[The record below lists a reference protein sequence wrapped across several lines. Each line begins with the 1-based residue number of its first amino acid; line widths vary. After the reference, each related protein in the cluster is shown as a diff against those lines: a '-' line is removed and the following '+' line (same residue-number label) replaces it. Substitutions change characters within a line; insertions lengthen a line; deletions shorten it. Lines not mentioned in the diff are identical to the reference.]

1 MVTRMK
7 LIVGLGNPGAQY
19 EKTRHN
25 AGFRA
30 LRAFHTLH
38 ADAFDGWKNKFNA
51 EVSEGRV
58 GSEKVALMLPQTY
71 MNLSGEAVAVAAGF
85 WKLSPADI
93 IVVYDELDIP
103 LGNIRIR
110 ATGSAG
116 GHNGIKNVIERLG
129 TPDVARV
136 RIGIGTERAKTVP
149 AEDFVLEK
157 FGKDE
162 EGELEKAVENA
173 VKALETTLTDGLDVA
188 ANTYGK

>member
-1 MVTRMK
+1 MK

-30 LRAFHTLH
+30 VRAFHTLH
-38 ADAFDGWKNKFNA
+38 VDGFDGWKRKFDA
-51 EVSEGRV
+51 EISEGRI
-58 GSEKVALMLPQTY
+58 GSEKVVLMLPQTF
-71 MNLSGEAVAVAAGF
+71 MNLSGDAVAVAAGF
-85 WKLSPADI
+85 WKLSPADV

-110 ATGSAG
+110 TSGSAG
-116 GHNGIKNVIERLG
+116 GHNGIKHIIARLG
-129 TPDVARV
+129 TQDIARI

-157 FGKDE
+157 FSSDE
-162 EGELEKAVENA
+162 EGELKAALENA
-173 VKALETTLTDGLDVA
+173 VKALDTTLAEGIEKA
-188 ANTYGK
+188 ANAYGK

>member
-1 MVTRMK
+1 MK

-19 EKTRHN
+19 ERTRHN

-38 ADAFDGWKNKFNA
+38 ATEFDGWKNKFNA
-51 EVSEGRV
+51 EVSEGRI

-71 MNLSGEAVAVAAGF
+71 MNLSGDAVALAVGF
-85 WKLSPADI
+85 WKLSPADV

-103 LGNIRIR
+103 LGNLRLR
-110 ATGSAG
+110 TGGSAG
-116 GHNGIKNVIERLG
+116 GHNGIKNIIERLG
-129 TPDVARV
+129 TQEVPRI

-157 FGKDE
+157 FSKDE
-162 EGELEKAVENA
+162 EPELEKAIENA
-173 VKALETTLTDGLDVA
+173 VKALDTAITEGIEA
-188 ANTYGK
+188 ASNLYGK